1 MSKHLNTTQAK
12 QVANAVIAKVRNQNY
27 AKKGEITNA
36 DLALSLQQLIASKL
50 DADDLKTYTVTKQQV
65 AEAGYS
71 STYQLFENGVAV
83 GDKINIP
90 KDLVVESGT
99 VETVETADVPYSGA
113 QVGDKYI
120 DLVIAN
126 ADNQHI
132 YIPVNDLVDTY
143 TEGNGI
149 TISNNVI
156 SANVVAEN
164 GLSVSASGIAMG
176 AASPSSSGVGGAA
189 GAMSATDK
197 EKLDTIEF
205 ATAQDV
211 ADLIADLDD
220 IDTEEP

>member
-71 STYQLFENGVAV
+71 STYQLFENGTAV

-90 KDLVVESGT
+90 KDLVVESGS
-99 VETVETADVPYSGA
+99 VETVETADVPYAGA

-143 TEGNGI
+143 TAGNGI
-149 TISNNVI
+149 TISNNAI
-156 SANVVAEN
+156 SANVVAGN

-176 AASPSSSGVGGAA
+176 AASASTSGVGGAA

-220 IDTEEP
+220 IDEEEP

>member
-71 STYQLFENGVAV
+71 STYQLFENGAPV

-99 VETVETADVPYSGA
+99 VETVETADVPYEGA
-113 QVGDKYI
+113 EVGDKYI

-132 YIPVNDLVDTY
+132 YIPVNDLIDTY
-143 TEGNGI
+143 TAGNGI
-149 TISNNVI
+149 TISNNTI
-156 SANVVAEN
+156 SANVVAGN

-176 AASPSSSGVGGAA
+176 AASPSASGVGGAA

-220 IDTEEP
+220 IDEEEP

>member
-71 STYQLFENGVAV
+71 STYQLFENGAPV

-99 VETVETADVPYSGA
+99 VETVETADVPYEGA
-113 QVGDKYI
+113 EVGDKYI

-143 TEGNGI
+143 TAGNGI
-149 TISNNVI
+149 TISNNAI
-156 SANVVAEN
+156 SANVVAGN

-176 AASPSSSGVGGAA
+176 AASPSTSGVGGAA

-220 IDTEEP
+220 IDEEEP